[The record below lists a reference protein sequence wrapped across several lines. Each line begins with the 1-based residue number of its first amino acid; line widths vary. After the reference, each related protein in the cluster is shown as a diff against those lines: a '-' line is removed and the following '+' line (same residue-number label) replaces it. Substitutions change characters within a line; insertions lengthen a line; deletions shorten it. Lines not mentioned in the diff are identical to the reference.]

1 VTVTYRNGKTNCV
14 IISLRSFLV
23 SLYASEDVKE
33 SGCYILFSDLLVSYH
48 IRWLTH
54 ASYLQLDDEEYDI
67 PPVDCTPT
75 LESILNNSEDC
86 ASLSDDEMS
95 NSVVPTAEVSLQ
107 LP

>member
-1 VTVTYRNGKTNCV
+1 VLHFL
-14 IISLRSFLV
+14 LRTSFT
-23 SLYASEDVKE
+23 
-33 SGCYILFSDLLVSYH
+33 YH
-48 IRWLTH
+48 ISWLAH
-54 ASYLQLDDEEYDI
+54 VSDFQLDDEEYDI

-75 LESILNNSEDC
+75 LESILNNLEDS